1 MFKIKSAKLGIVA
14 VFLALT
20 AFTQGW
26 PQFVSADANEGAV
39 GGPNTLEQAAITAG
53 GGQTCALLTTG
64 AVKCWGINTFGQVG
78 DNTTDTRLTPT
89 QVDGLTSGVTAITT
103 GGSHACALLTTGAVK
118 CWGDNTYGQVG
129 DNTTDTRL
137 TPTQVDG
144 LTSGV
149 TAISAG
155 LYHVC
160 ALLSTGA
167 VECWGWNYYGQV
179 GDNTDVDKLTPTQ
192 VLTGVGP
199 TTTTTTTTTEPE
211 TTTTTTAST
220 TTTAASTTI
229 AVATTVV
236 SASKLPET
244 GSPSDRWIIA
254 AIIAMISGT
263 VLVTRRRNLS

>member
-1 MFKIKSAKLGIVA
+1 MFKIKSAKLGLVA

-39 GGPNTLEQAAITAG
+39 GGPNTLEQAAI
-53 GGQTCALLTTG
+53 
-64 AVKCWGINTFGQVG
+64 
-78 DNTTDTRLTPT
+78 
-89 QVDGLTSGVTAITT
+89 
-103 GGSHACALLTTGAVK
+103 
-118 CWGDNTYGQVG
+118 
-129 DNTTDTRL
+129 
-137 TPTQVDG
+137 
-144 LTSGV
+144 
-149 TAISAG
+149 SAG
-155 LYHVC
+155 LHHVC

-199 TTTTTTTTTEPE
+199 TTTTTTTTEPE
-211 TTTTTTAST
+211 TTTTTTASTTTTAAST

-244 GSPSDRWIIA
+244 GSQSDRWIIA